1 MIERSFILPDNRKLQ
16 YAIYGAAN
24 GYPVLYFHG
33 TPSSRLEIKLL
44 NAYGIDPEQRL
55 LEANIQMIAIDRPG
69 MGLSS
74 FNANGTFISFADD
87 VFALVQSLSISQC
100 SVLGWSGGGPYALAI
115 ARKYSSVI
123 KNVFIICGFTRQFTK
138 EITRRMSIN
147 KWYFFSAK
155 YIPRLLEVVMNRLR
169 KSNARYSLP
178 QWITSLPD
186 VDYNL
191 IRHPQQLQH
200 LASVSLKE
208 ACLNG
213 ARGAVYEA
221 GLYFSDPGFALSQIE
236 QPVHY
241 WWGTQDES
249 VIRLHAEAI
258 EGQVQNSVLHYKQGE
273 GHLSIYIH
281 HFTKVVNLIAAIN
294 AK

>member
-16 YAIYGAAN
+16 YAIYGAPS

-138 EITRRMSIN
+138 EITRLIN
-147 KWYFFSAK
+147 CPPRTVKTSFF
-155 YIPRLLEVVMNRLR
+155 
-169 KSNARYSLP
+169 
-178 QWITSLPD
+178 
-186 VDYNL
+186 
-191 IRHPQQLQH
+191 
-200 LASVSLKE
+200 
-208 ACLNG
+208 
-213 ARGAVYEA
+213 
-221 GLYFSDPGFALSQIE
+221 
-236 QPVHY
+236 
-241 WWGTQDES
+241 
-249 VIRLHAEAI
+249 
-258 EGQVQNSVLHYKQGE
+258 
-273 GHLSIYIH
+273 
-281 HFTKVVNLIAAIN
+281 
-294 AK
+294 